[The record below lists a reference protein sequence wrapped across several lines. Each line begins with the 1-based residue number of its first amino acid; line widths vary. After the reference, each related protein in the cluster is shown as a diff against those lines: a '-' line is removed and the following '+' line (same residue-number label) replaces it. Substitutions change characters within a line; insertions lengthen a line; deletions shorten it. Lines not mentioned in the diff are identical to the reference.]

1 LTDAPP
7 PRLPVSRF
15 DYDLP
20 SELIAQRPVEPR
32 DSSRL
37 LTVPKGGATFQDR
50 VFHELPEILEPGDV
64 LVLNDTRVM
73 PARLF
78 ARRSTGGRVEILLLN
93 NVGGNVW
100 HALAR
105 PAQRLKTGELLAV
118 LDLSGA
124 SSPAQ
129 AEVVGREP
137 DGEFTLH
144 IDDAESTIKRFGQ
157 MPLPPYIAE
166 SLTDPERY
174 QTVFADREGSAA
186 APTAGL
192 HFTPG
197 LLEQCKE
204 RRIEIQYVTLHVGLD
219 TFQPLK
225 VEDALDHQMHSEWY
239 HVNAATVGALRSA
252 KEDGRRILAVG
263 TTAARTLET
272 VAPTIGEDRDQ
283 SGRTSIYITPKY
295 EFRLLDGMVT
305 NFHLPRT
312 TLLLMVSAL
321 AGERTLQMAYQHA
334 IRERY
339 RFYSF
344 GDAMLIV

>member
-1 LTDAPP
+1 MTDASL
-7 PRLPVSRF
+7 PRLPISRF

-20 SELIAQRPVEPR
+20 PELIAQHPIEPR

-37 LTVPKGGATFQDR
+37 LIVPRGGATFQDR
-50 VFHELPEILEPGDV
+50 VFYELPEILNPGDV
-64 LVLNDTRVM
+64 LVLNDTRVV

-78 ARRSTGGRVEILLLN
+78 ARRSTGGKVEVLLLAK
-93 NVGGNVW
+93 VEGDVW
-100 HALAR
+100 QALAR
-105 PAQRLKTGELLAV
+105 PARRLKTGEMLDV

-124 SSPAQ
+124 PSSAQ
-129 AEVVGREP
+129 IEVVAREP
-137 DGEFTLH
+137 DGAFTLR
-144 IDDAESTIKRFGQ
+144 IDSAEQTIQRFGQ
-157 MPLPPYIAE
+157 IPLPPYIGE
-166 SLTDPERY
+166 HLDDPERY

-192 HFTPG
+192 HFTPE
-197 LLEQCKE
+197 LLERCRE
-204 RRIEIQYVTLHVGLD
+204 RGIEIQYVTLHVGLD

-225 VEDALDHQMHSEWY
+225 VEDALEHRMHSEWY
-239 HVNAATVGALRSA
+239 QVSAATIEGLRSA
-252 KEDGRRILAVG
+252 KRDGRRMVAVG

-272 VAPTIGEDRDQ
+272 IAPTIDEDRAQ
-283 SGRTSIYITPKY
+283 SGQTVIYITPGY
-295 EFRLLDGMVT
+295 EFQLLDGMVT

-321 AGERTLQMAYQHA
+321 AGESTIQLAYQHA